1 MNKVSCPSNV
11 LEGSNK
17 ANYLHI
23 GPTVAGKIIRLLRD
37 SIYSH
42 KWGSFVREVIANAY
56 DANIEN
62 NYNGPVEITLPSLFH
77 QELTIKDHGKGM
89 SREFMETCYTNVGLS
104 TKELDT
110 TQGGAFG
117 LGRLTPLL
125 ISDSYKV
132 ETNHNGIKSIY
143 TMAIG
148 ERDGLML
155 EWEGETTDI
164 GTTIRVFCDSKNN
177 GSIKD
182 AIKEWCSYMTP
193 LPLIDTVQLTA
204 HHKYKSFPNLENKNF
219 WCQVPYLSSSNSYN
233 YKYDNIKY
241 DNIIVLND
249 WVPYTLDKN
258 SLPNELQSKLNKLIN
273 YKSNRYGLLIK
284 FPNGAL
290 DIITSREN
298 IAYTN
303 KTITAISN
311 AVDKF
316 TIELKT
322 EYTQQIEKIDSLREV
337 LLLSKDFPQF
347 VSDNVIWKDINLNS
361 LSLYSNKI
369 DGCTYTYKSFKLTQ
383 LKWSKKKYGSSIN
396 LINEKHVFIDDLVKK
411 HKADRISHYLT
422 NKQPVEL
429 HLISPT
435 ALDNNLVKQLD
446 WPLLSTLEVPPKVRQ
461 SNRNSKDKTTNL
473 IRTNTKEVKAYK
485 WNGYS
490 NNTLPNVLTYSDP
503 ISLPSDKNGMC
514 LYTIRGK
521 ITRGLSIDISNLY
534 TTSCYGYTINKL
546 LSIIPKDRGPLY
558 IIPECNAPLLKGNWE
573 LLIDVVYEVI
583 GDKLQEF
590 SNISSYE
597 NSLAYYPKEFEDS
610 YNWIHENKNLVW
622 LAKCI
627 NKEPDKYKLDDSNI
641 IMQYFNESL
650 KVKTFIEENS
660 ATIWAVKLLNTT
672 KVSNTTEL
680 NSIHKLIEKIEVL
693 YPLIWDWRVSN
704 FSYCD
709 TDYAQYLI
717 DYIKGID
724 LLNKQDLNTV

>member
-1 MNKVSCPSNV
+1 MNKVSCPSNI

-89 SREFMETCYTNVGLS
+89 SREFMETCYTNVGHS
-104 TKELDT
+104 TKELDI

-132 ETNHNGIKSIY
+132 ETNYNGIKSIY

-177 GSIKD
+177 GSIKA
-182 AIKEWCSYMTP
+182 AIKEWCNYMTP
-193 LPLIDTVQLTA
+193 LPLIDNIPLVMSYQ
-204 HHKYKSFPNLENKNF
+204 YKSFPNLESKNF
-219 WCQVPYLSSSNSYN
+219 WCLYSYS
-233 YKYDNIKY
+233 
-241 DNIIVLND
+241 NIIVLND
-249 WVPYTLDKN
+249 WVPYTIDKS
-258 SLPNELQSKLNKLIN
+258 SLPNDLQIKLNKLIN

-303 KTITAISN
+303 KTIKAISN
-311 AVDKF
+311 AVDIF

-337 LLLSKDFPQF
+337 LLLTNDFPQF

-361 LSLYSNKI
+361 LSLDSNKI

-383 LKWSKKKYGSSIN
+383 SKWSKKRYRSSIN

-446 WPLLSTLEVPPKVRQ
+446 WPLLSTLEVPPKVKQ
-461 SNRNSKDKTTNL
+461 SSGNSKDKTTNV
-473 IRTNTKEVKAYK
+473 IKTNTKEIKAYK

-503 ISLPSDKNGMC
+503 ISLPSDANGMC

-521 ITRGLSIDISNLY
+521 ITRGLGIDISNLY
-534 TTSCYGYTINKL
+534 TTNRYRYTINKL

-558 IIPECNAPLLKGNWE
+558 LIPECNVPLLKGNWE
-573 LLIDVVYEVI
+573 LLIDVVYEVL

-590 SNISSYE
+590 SDISSYE

-627 NKEPDKYKLDDSNI
+627 KGEPDKYKLDDSNI

-660 ATIWAVKLLNTT
+660 AAIRAVKLLNIT

-709 TDYAQYLI
+709 TDYAQYII

>member
-1 MNKVSCPSNV
+1 MNKVSCPSNI

-89 SREFMETCYTNVGLS
+89 SREFMETCYTNVGHS
-104 TKELDT
+104 TKELDI

-132 ETNHNGIKSIY
+132 ETNYNGIKSIY

-177 GSIKD
+177 GSIKA
-182 AIKEWCSYMTP
+182 AIKEWCNYMTP
-193 LPLIDTVQLTA
+193 LPLIDNIPLVMSYQ
-204 HHKYKSFPNLENKNF
+204 YKSFPNLESKNF
-219 WCQVPYLSSSNSYN
+219 WCLYSYS
-233 YKYDNIKY
+233 
-241 DNIIVLND
+241 NIIVLND
-249 WVPYTLDKN
+249 WVPYTIDKS
-258 SLPNELQSKLNKLIN
+258 SLPNDLQIKLNKLIN

-303 KTITAISN
+303 KTIKAISN
-311 AVDKF
+311 AVDIF

-337 LLLSKDFPQF
+337 LLLTNDFPQF

-361 LSLYSNKI
+361 LSLDSNKI

-383 LKWSKKKYGSSIN
+383 SKWSKKRYGSSIN

-446 WPLLSTLEVPPKVRQ
+446 WPLLSTLEVPPKVKQ
-461 SNRNSKDKTTNL
+461 SSGNSKDKTTNV
-473 IRTNTKEVKAYK
+473 IKTNTKEIKAYK

-503 ISLPSDKNGMC
+503 ISLPSDANGMC

-521 ITRGLSIDISNLY
+521 ITRGLGIDISNLY
-534 TTSCYGYTINKL
+534 TTNRYRYTINKL

-558 IIPECNAPLLKGNWE
+558 LIPECNVPLLKGNWE
-573 LLIDVVYEVI
+573 LLIDVVYEVL

-590 SNISSYE
+590 SDISSYE

-627 NKEPDKYKLDDSNI
+627 KGEPDKYKLDDSNI

-660 ATIWAVKLLNTT
+660 AAIRAVKLLNIT

-709 TDYAQYLI
+709 TDYAQYII